1 MRDIETETQ
10 PDIVEAAEVNIVDV
24 VDIVR
29 VPIFL
34 PRMVVGAGAGDGDR
48 SCNDEVNICHE
59 MSRRVTLSR
68 TRSSHQT
75 KSVLEEAFTF

>member
-1 MRDIETETQ
+1 M
-10 PDIVEAAEVNIVDV
+10 NIVDV

-34 PRMVVGAGAGDGDR
+34 QRMVVGAGAGDDGDR